1 MKRFLWLLEF
11 LLLVAVTLPIA
22 ILPYRVSL
30 KAGEALGT
38 LLYFLWAGRR
48 NIAIENLRSAVSR
61 GAITLQSSSE
71 DEIRKN
77 FRNLGKSFVEVV
89 KIYYGLGDYII
100 NNVAIHGLD
109 NFRRAYEKGAGVLVI
124 TGHCG
129 NWELSALAFSARLM
143 KMRIVARPIDNPYLN
158 RLVEK
163 TREKYGNGVIYKKGA
178 LKKILLSLKNNK
190 VVGILMDQS
199 VLSDEGVLADFLGKK
214 DYTMKTPAV
223 IARKT
228 GSPVIPAF
236 IRRVNGGHII
246 EIGEEIVLD
255 SSGDSDLAVFN
266 DTVRFSATI
275 EEYIR
280 KNPSEWLWIHRRWKR
295 LAEQG
300 ISDLGVEEER
310 NIKLNI

>member
-1 MKRFLWLLEF
+1 MKRVLWFLEF
-11 LLLVAVTLPIA
+11 LLLVVVTLPIA

-48 NIAIENLRSAVSR
+48 RIAVENLRSAVSR
-61 GAITLQSSSE
+61 GAITLRSSPE
-71 DEIRKN
+71 AEIRKN
-77 FRNLGKSFVEVV
+77 FRNLGKSFVEVL
-89 KIYYGLGDYII
+89 KIYYGLGDHI
-100 NNVAIHGLD
+100 VDSVEVHGIENL
-109 NFRRAYEKGAGVLVI
+109 RRASQKGAGVIMI

-129 NWELSALAFSARLM
+129 NWELTALALSM
-143 KMRIVARPIDNPYLN
+143 KVTKMRIIARPVDNPYLN
-158 RLVEK
+158 RLVER
-163 TREKYGNGVIYKKGA
+163 TRERYGNSVIYKKGA
-178 LKKILLSLKNNK
+178 LKRILLSLKNNE

-199 VLSDEGVLADFLGKK
+199 VLSSEGVLADFLGKK

-228 GSPVIPAF
+228 GSPVVPVF
-236 IRRVNGGHII
+236 IRRVDGGHVV
-246 EIGEEIVLD
+246 EIGGEIAPD
-255 SSGDSDLAVFN
+255 PSGDGDLAVFN
-266 DTVRFSATI
+266 DTVHFSRAI

-300 ISDLGVEEER
+300 LTDLVLDGE
-310 NIKLNI
+310 KK